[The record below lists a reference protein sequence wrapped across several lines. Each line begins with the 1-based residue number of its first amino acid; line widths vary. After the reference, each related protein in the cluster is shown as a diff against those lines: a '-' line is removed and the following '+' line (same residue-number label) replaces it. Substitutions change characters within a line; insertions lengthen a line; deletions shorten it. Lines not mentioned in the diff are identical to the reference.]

1 MLWQKQE
8 FISTI
13 EGKEKCPEILTP
25 TISNHNTHITHT
37 EPLDMGVDSD
47 TLAGWLA
54 NYDRDNITIGVVASH
69 SSLQILHGARVEG
82 FRTLGIAVGENRRR
96 FYKAFPGA
104 EPDEWLMLENY
115 REMLD
120 HAEWFRERNV
130 VIIPHGSLVEYL
142 GSSNYR
148 ELQVPTFG
156 NRGILHWES
165 SRERQRRW
173 LEAGGCTMPK
183 VLEDPH
189 DIEGPV
195 IVKYAGSKGGR
206 GYFIARN
213 YRDFRRNVD
222 IEEEFTIQEYV
233 LGCRYY
239 LHFFFDPT
247 ATDGF
252 QVRGKGSHAGKNM
265 GRLELLSMDRRDES
279 NVDEFYKLGSLR
291 DLREMGVEPSF
302 VVTGNQPVVIRESL
316 LPRAFEM
323 AEGTVA
329 ESFELEEGSRGM
341 IGPFCLETI
350 VTDALEFKVFE
361 ISARIVA
368 GSNPFVGGSSYS
380 DINEER
386 MSTGR
391 RIARSIRKA
400 CQSNR
405 LEDILS

>member
-1 MLWQKQE
+1 MLWQKHE

-69 SSLQILHGARVEG
+69 SSLQILHGARIEG

-142 GSSNYR
+142 GSTNYR

-183 VLEDPH
+183 VLEDPR

-195 IVKYAGSKGGR
+195 IVKYAGAKGGR

-400 CQSNR
+400 CLSNR

>member
-1 MLWQKQE
+1 MLWQKHE
-8 FISTI
+8 FSPTI
-13 EGKEKCPEILTP
+13 VGKEKCPRILTA

-69 SSLQILHGARVEG
+69 SSLQILHGARIEG

-173 LEAGGCTMPK
+173 LEGGGCTMPK

-195 IVKYAGSKGGR
+195 IVKYAGAKGGR

-252 QVRGKGSHAGKNM
+252 QVRGKGSHAGKDL

-368 GSNPFVGGSSYS
+368 GSNPFVGGSPYS
-380 DINEER
+380 DINEQR

-400 CQSNR
+400 CESNN
-405 LEDILS
+405 LKDILS

>member
-1 MLWQKQE
+1 ML
-8 FISTI
+8 
-13 EGKEKCPEILTP
+13 
-25 TISNHNTHITHT
+25 HNAHRGDTK
-37 EPLDMGVDSD
+37 PLSMGVDSG
-47 TLAGWLA
+47 TLASWLSD
-54 NYDRDNITIGVVASH
+54 YDLDNLTIGVVASH
-69 SSLQILHGARVEG
+69 SSLQILHGARKEG
-82 FRTLGIAVGENRRR
+82 FRTLGIAVGENRRK
-96 FYKAFPGA
+96 FYQAFPGA
-104 EPDEWLMLENY
+104 DPDEWLMLEDY

-120 HAEWFRERNV
+120 YADWFRKRNV
-130 VIIPHGSLVEYL
+130 IIIPHGSLVEYL
-142 GSSNYR
+142 GSTNFKT
-148 ELQVPTFG
+148 LQVPTFG

-165 SRERQRRW
+165 SRQRQREW
-173 LEAGGCTMPK
+173 LEAGGCDMPK

-189 DIEGPV
+189 DIDGPV
-195 IVKYAGSKGGR
+195 IVKYAGAKGGR
-206 GYFIARN
+206 GYFIARD

-239 LHFFFDPT
+239 LHFFFDPI
-247 ATDGF
+247 AKDGY
-252 QVRGKGSHAGKNM
+252 QVQGKGAHAGKNL

-291 DLREMGVEPSF
+291 DLREMSLEPSF

-329 ESFELEEGSRGM
+329 ESFILEEGSRGM

-350 VTDALEFKVFE
+350 VTDKLDFKVFE

-368 GSNPFVGGSSYS
+368 GSNPFIGGSPYS

-391 RIARSIRKA
+391 RIARSIKKA
-400 CQSNR
+400 RDEGR
-405 LEDILS
+405 LMDILS